1 MKYPGN
7 ELEIFDKA
15 TIWRKY
21 IYNLTK
27 SYIKDNIL
35 EVGAGLGSF
44 TTSYF
49 KNFQN
54 ITLTELDEHNIKI
67 LKNKFLNNSGI
78 EIREKNINELEG
90 KFNTIIYLNVLE
102 HIQEDQDEINSAL
115 NKLKI
120 GGHLIILVPAH
131 QSLYS
136 KFDEAIGHCR
146 RYSMNF
152 FTLNKFENAKIEKLI
167 FLDFFGYILYFLNK
181 IFFKDEIYPSKFKI
195 FVWDKVFSPITIV
208 LDFITRYKFG
218 KNIMCIYKKIE

>member
-1 MKYPGN
+1 MGNMKYPGK

-21 IYNLTK
+21 IYALTK
-27 SYIKDNIL
+27 KFLSDGML
-35 EVGAGLGSF
+35 EIGAGLGSF

-49 KNFQN
+49 KNFHN

-67 LKNKFLNNSGI
+67 LKSKFLNKNGI

-102 HIQEDQDEINSAL
+102 HIQKDQDEINSAL
-115 NKLKI
+115 DKLKL

-152 FTLNKFENAKIEKLI
+152 FTLNKFENAKIEI
-167 FLDFFGYILYFLNK
+167 DFFFN
-181 IFFKDEIYPSKFKI
+181 
-195 FVWDKVFSPITIV
+195 
-208 LDFITRYKFG
+208 
-218 KNIMCIYKKIE
+218 N